1 MTGQGRY
8 VPPMPQSVLDTVTVE
23 RLIPAPAPA
32 IFGLLAN
39 PARHREIDGSGSLR
53 GADSGSQQLT
63 LGSSFG
69 MAMKRG
75 FPYRM
80 VNTVVEFDDDKV
92 IAWQPRP
99 ASRVLGLAL
108 GGRIWKYE
116 LEPRD
121 GGTLVKETW
130 DIRREKLRMLVRPL
144 RTSTQ
149 RDMKL
154 TLERIEQIVTGQAA
168 P

>member
-1 MTGQGRY
+1 
-8 VPPMPQSVLDTVTVE
+8 MPDTALDTVTVE
-23 RLIPAPAPA
+23 RLIPAPASA
-32 IFGLLAN
+32 IFDLLAD
-39 PARHREIDGSGSLR
+39 PTRHREIDGSGSLR
-53 GADSGSQQLT
+53 DAESGSQRLT

-69 MAMKRG
+69 MGMKLGLR
-75 FPYRM
+75 YRM

-99 ASRVLGLAL
+99 ASRVLRLAL

-121 GGTLVKETW
+121 GGTLVTETW
-130 DIRREKLRMLVRPL
+130 DIRKEKVRMIVRPL
-144 RTSTQ
+144 RTSTK

-154 TLERIEQIVTGQAA
+154 TLERIEQIVAGQAA